1 MNKILYHMH
10 IMWYESKM
18 LNETL
23 DSIQNALK
31 YSTIPV
37 EFFFVLNSQTY
48 WEKPLV
54 GNASDMFDQF
64 KNHPVFKIAT
74 VIEKTDNDPLYN
86 VGDLRRECYNKDYKY
101 TVWGESDSLLPE
113 DFFYI
118 LENTNIEEKHALTFA
133 SRKMWDETWTHVEH
147 IDLRKRMLNTV
158 EEFLRNDVQLN
169 QKQLDE
175 FNSQHL
181 VLIDQIDQGFQKIDG
196 STVCV
201 SGGFDVPFVSE
212 QGCFGEDTSFEF
224 YLKIKQIPQY
234 LVSTRIK
241 GHNYKHADKRTN
253 TDAKRTDQVILD
265 YKKECMTKQSEFIKK
280 LLNEK
285 NI

>member
-1 MNKILYHMH
+1 MN

-18 LNETL
+18 VNETL

-31 YSTIPV
+31 NSTIPV

-54 GNASDMFDQF
+54 GNTSDMFDEF
-64 KNHPVFKIAT
+64 KNHPIFKVAT
-74 VIEKTDNDPLYN
+74 IIEKTDNDPLYN
-86 VGDLRRECYNKDYKY
+86 VGDLRRECYKKDYKY

-118 LENTNIEEKHALTFA
+118 LESSNIEEKHALTFA
-133 SRKMWDETWTHVEH
+133 SRKMWDNTWTHVEH
-147 IDLRKRMLNTV
+147 INLRDMKIDSIY
-158 EEFLRNDVQLN
+158 EKWRNDVQLN
-169 QKQLDE
+169 QSELNA
-175 FNSQHL
+175 FNDSSGDIVIEKL
-181 VLIDQIDQGFQKIDG
+181 DQGMQKIDG
-196 STVCV
+196 STVCI
-201 SGGFDVPFVSE
+201 SGGFDVPFVSN
-212 QGCFGEDTSFEF
+212 QGCFGEDTSFEY
-224 YLKIKQIPQY
+224 YLKIKKIPQY
-234 LVSTRIK
+234 LVSTRLK

-253 TDAKRTDQVILD
+253 TNNLRTDQVILD
-265 YKKECMTKQSEFIKK
+265 YKKICHQHQREFIQK